1 MTTAAARRGKRKLRP
16 VAANPGPGAG
26 NGACNDARSGSCN
39 GSHPGASVGSRT
51 SARGSLGAFAG
62 ARVRPVAAASA
73 GARRAGLLPTLCCT
87 LAVAAGLPLAGPGL
101 AIGQPA
107 VAQALPGGPP
117 GSSRAGE
124 ARGRAAHGLGAA
136 RNTAELGGQLE
147 AFLGVAAVGGRGEQA
162 AAAFLRDRLGGE
174 LPVRTDELGDLTVTF
189 GSGQPR
195 RLIACPLGEPG
206 LVVSRI
212 EDRGY
217 LRLAAA
223 GGAGTA
229 GALPAGAYEGQLV
242 RVTTARGAVPGVV
255 AARSIHLQPRTDQA
269 APPFSLADA
278 FVDVGAESVGE
289 AAEMGIRP
297 LDPVALEPR
306 PARLAHD
313 LVAGPGA
320 RQKAACIAA
329 ADAAGRFR
337 IAPGKGTV
345 VFAWTASSLAGHGG
359 GQRTGLE
366 HLLRERG
373 PFTEL
378 VLLGSGISRE
388 RQNSGAR
395 TTPAASPA
403 APPPL
408 SPASAPPA
416 STAPV
421 PSPAPGTGPLAA
433 GALAPRFPGTRAAPD
448 LAPPLR
454 PDEAALWPA
463 AVGYLGLP
471 ALYPGTAVETVS
483 LADLRQLSSTLLAFL
498 GSAPPKQPSQ
508 VLSPLPRGDA
518 SGSAASTASP
528 SRPSS
533 AAVPGSSAPAARSSP
548 ASRQSSP
555 PPGAGPAAT
564 ISLAAAAAAPPPP
577 SVAPGA
583 GPLHADTAALVAALV
598 SRHGVSG
605 DETAVRQAIA
615 ARLPA
620 WAHPAVDWVGNL
632 SVTAGPAADADPR
645 LFMAHMDEIGFRVA
659 RVLDD
664 GRLDLEAR
672 GGLLPAL
679 WQAQAALVH
688 GSHGPVPALFE
699 PRAPLSGA
707 GSRPTAGGDL
717 TAFLGARDPR
727 EVAALGIPTGTTV
740 TMPKALLRLGSHRVT
755 ARGLDDRAGA
765 AVLLLALRRLD
776 PARLRHR
783 VTFAWTTREETGL
796 LGAAVLAHRR
806 EGWRRIY
813 PIDAFPTSDSPRESG
828 GHAYAP
834 LGRGAVLPATAPS
847 ALRDRLLDL
856 ARRRGIALQLGMAS
870 GANDGIPFQRDAAT
884 VLPIFF
890 PCRYTH
896 TPVEVADLRDLEAL
910 ADLVAALASAA
921 P

>member
-16 VAANPGPGAG
+16 VAANPGPGARNAARAG
-26 NGACNDARSGSCN
+26 GGSGARPGAGIA
-39 GSHPGASVGSRT
+39 GHPGVGT
-51 SARGSLGAFAG
+51 AGDLGTGVDDAAG
-62 ARVRPVAAASA
+62 VAAAST
-73 GARRAGLLPTLCCT
+73 GSCARRAGLLAWLCA
-87 LAVAAGLPLAGPGL
+87 LAAGLLLAALGL
-101 AIGQPA
+101 AGQPA

-162 AAAFLRDRLGGE
+162 AAAFLRNRLGSE

-223 GGAGTA
+223 GGAGAA

-242 RVTTARGAVPGVV
+242 RVTTARGTVPGVV
-255 AARSIHLQPRTDQA
+255 AARSIHLQPRAAQA

-278 FVDVGAESVGE
+278 FVDVGAESAGE

-345 VFAWTASSLAGHGG
+345 IFAWTASSLAGHGGG

-378 VLLGSGISRE
+378 VLLGSGI
-388 RQNSGAR
+388 AR
-395 TTPAASPA
+395 LPA
-403 APPPL
+403 
-408 SPASAPPA
+408 
-416 STAPV
+416 
-421 PSPAPGTGPLAA
+421 
-433 GALAPRFPGTRAAPD
+433 TRAAPD
-448 LAPPLR
+448 LAPRLR
-454 PDEAALWPA
+454 PAEAALYPA

-498 GSAPPKQPSQ
+498 GSTAPRPP
-508 VLSPLPRGDA
+508 
-518 SGSAASTASP
+518 AASA
-528 SRPSS
+528 
-533 AAVPGSSAPAARSSP
+533 P

-555 PPGAGPAAT
+555 LPGAGPAAT
-564 ISLAAAAAAPPPP
+564 TISPAAAAAAPPPP

-672 GGLLPAL
+672 GGLIPAL

-707 GSRPTAGGDL
+707 GSRPLAGGDL
-717 TAFLGARDPR
+717 TAFLGARDLR

-755 ARGLDDRAGA
+755 ARSLDDRAGA

-828 GHAYAP
+828 GSAYTP
-834 LGRGAVLPATAPS
+834 LGRGAVLPATAPT
-847 ALRDRLLDL
+847 AVRDRLLDL

-910 ADLVAALASAA
+910 ADLVAALAAAA